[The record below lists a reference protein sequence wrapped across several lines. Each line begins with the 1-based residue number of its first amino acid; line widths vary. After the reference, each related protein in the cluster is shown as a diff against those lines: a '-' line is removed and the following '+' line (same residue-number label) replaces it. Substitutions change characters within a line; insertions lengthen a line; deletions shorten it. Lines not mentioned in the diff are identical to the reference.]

1 MATLAISEQG
11 ALPIDVKLDDAVTN
25 DHLRS
30 PPSPASE
37 KQSPSWKKSHQRLI
51 TAVRLADVVNPDKA
65 QDVLEQQD
73 TSVISPE
80 KEISIDGAKGEIVM
94 KSPITEEPSAE
105 LPAHV
110 ESPSIEL
117 EGPSMV
123 DATNESESSSSSDS
137 TVIGSSDEAG
147 VSRERRGRTRKKSSQ
162 STKLDALRYLESD
175 SSAVSLDA
183 IRNASGSSPFG
194 RSSIEALNT
203 SPSSQSSTSSRSSG
217 FYSDGYAGDDTDR
230 STSPEQSPFNRGLRI
245 RPGPPYIGR
254 RHKSYGTPEMPRG
267 NVTLPHVSPKVLT
280 SRMLGQPHP
289 HVSNLPRAE
298 KLPLTGY
305 EQLAT
310 QLSNQGT
317 ESSGPHLR
325 PIYRRFEKLNHRL
338 LLHLQDEICELEEQ
352 LHRLDTADTQTRRL
366 QTCIMPASRRAETLA
381 GGELQWHRTDILGK
395 IGFKLEQYNRIL
407 ASFQATECFETP
419 TMADVHEYR
428 GYLATHR
435 PIVDIETQFLDA
447 NEDLICLGD
456 IFDGGYDEDAAP
468 TPMPRR
474 GSMFSEQRP
483 QEDDP
488 QDYFSTTNDKD
499 STLDDPYLP
508 INLALAIAVVV
519 PTLIFSMV
527 PGYLG
532 RMVVVLLVGAGVV
545 GMLRRGHVIDT
556 RVTKDFCICA
566 GTYGAIMAVIASVC
580 G

>member
-1 MATLAISEQG
+1 MATLAMADQG
-11 ALPIDVKLDDAVTN
+11 ALSIGNNIDDAAISG
-25 DHLRS
+25 HI
-30 PPSPASE
+30 PSPSSPAPE
-37 KQSPSWKKSHQRLI
+37 KQSPGWKKSHQRLV
-51 TAVRLADVVNPDKA
+51 TAVRVSDVVTSDKA
-65 QDVLEQQD
+65 QEIPVQKDIPVTPGDNGKLINA
-73 TSVISPE
+73 T
-80 KEISIDGAKGEIVM
+80 KEETVM
-94 KSPITEEPSAE
+94 KSLADQEPSAGIPQPSE
-105 LPAHV
+105 LP
-110 ESPSIEL
+110 STSF
-117 EGPSMV
+117 EGHSLVDSM
-123 DATNESESSSSSDS
+123 NESESSSSSDS
-137 TVIGSSDEAG
+137 TVIGSSDERG
-147 VSRERRGRTRKKSSQ
+147 VSRGRRGRSRKTSSQ

-175 SSAVSLDA
+175 S
-183 IRNASGSSPFG
+183 IRTSSNSSPFG
-194 RSSIEALNT
+194 RSSVAPLNT

-217 FYSDGYAGDDTDR
+217 FYSDGLTGDDTDR

-245 RPGPPYIGR
+245 RPGLPYIGR
-254 RHKSYGTPEMPRG
+254 RHSSYGTPEMPRG
-267 NVTLPHVSPKVLT
+267 NTTLPHVSPKVLT
-280 SRMLGQPHP
+280 SRILGQPHP

-305 EQLAT
+305 EQLAS
-310 QLSNQGT
+310 QLSSQGS

-338 LLHLQDEICELEEQ
+338 LLHLQDEISELEEQ

-435 PIVDIETQFLDA
+435 PIVEIESQFLDA
-447 NEDLICLGD
+447 GEDLICLGD
-456 IFDGGYDEDAAP
+456 TFDSGYDEDAAP
-468 TPMPRR
+468 TPTPRR
-474 GSMFSEQRP
+474 GSISFEQRSLD
-483 QEDDP
+483 DDP
-488 QDYFSTTNDKD
+488 QQYFPTVNDKD
-499 STLDDPYLP
+499 SALDDPSVP

-519 PTLIFSMV
+519 PTLIFSLI
-527 PGYLG
+527 PGLLG
-532 RMVVVLLVGAGVV
+532 RMVVVALVGTGVV
-545 GMLRRGHVIDT
+545 GILRRGHVIGT